1 MANDSK
7 TAGGVRAATPVLGW
21 VLIAASWLSVMANQV
36 IAPVLPS
43 MRAHFA
49 GAAHLDVLIAAAATG
64 PALFIARLSAAFGVL
79 GDRIGHKRVLF
90 ATTLLYGIVGTAP
103 VWQATLSGIVF
114 SRALVGVAEAAI
126 MTCSTALL
134 IAHFTGA
141 SRGRYLALQTGS
153 APVVAIVVT
162 LLGGALGAASWRY
175 PFYIYG
181 FAFLLIPLT
190 AWLVWEPSHQREVA
204 AAGAAGDASPA
215 APAGFRWGV
224 LYWRCAVS
232 AFGMAAFLV
241 TAIQTSFLL
250 TERGVVSPAEIG
262 KWSAVTMLAN
272 PVGALIFGLL
282 AWRMVPKLALSFALM
297 AVGHFILATVPH
309 WESTVVGA
317 TIANLGAG
325 MILPTMITWTLSDVP
340 VDRRGQCTGIWMSI
354 AFLGQFLSP
363 QSIVGLKL
371 LTGSLGGAI
380 LVYAFAG
387 AAAAVIAVVAALRTR
402 SAATG

>member
-1 MANDSK
+1 
-7 TAGGVRAATPVLGW
+7 
-21 VLIAASWLSVMANQV
+21 
-36 IAPVLPS
+36 
-43 MRAHFA
+43 
-49 GAAHLDVLIAAAATG
+49 
-64 PALFIARLSAAFGVL
+64 
-79 GDRIGHKRVLF
+79 
-90 ATTLLYGIVGTAP
+90 
-103 VWQATLSGIVF
+103 
-114 SRALVGVAEAAI
+114 

-297 AVGHFILATVPH
+297 AAGHFILATVPH

-340 VDRRGQCTGIWMSI
+340 VDRRGQCTGIWMSV